1 MSIYS
6 IDSAKKILIDKGYEV
21 KDPWDI
27 VDGFERLISNFCGSK
42 YAVALDSCTNA
53 LFLSLKYKNINSTD
67 IEIPSKTYLSVPQ
80 TILCSGN
87 KPTFKDFEWSG
98 FYRLGNTNIYDSA
111 GRVAKNM
118 FIKNSFMCL
127 SFHLKK
133 NIPIGKG
140 GMILTDSLD
149 AYNWMYKA
157 VYEGRDRRQNHNDI
171 EDLEMMG
178 WNMYMTPEQAAYGIK
193 LFIEYLK
200 LEFVSD
206 CASSARYKDL
216 KKFPIFKN
224 IGNQTSFF

>member
-6 IDSAKKILIDKGYEV
+6 LDAAKTILGTKGFEV
-21 KDPWDI
+21 EDPWDV
-27 VDGFERLISNFCGSK
+27 VDGFESLISNFCGSK

-53 LFLSLKYKNINSTD
+53 LFLSLKYNNINSTD

-98 FYRLGNTNIYDSA
+98 FYRLGDTNIYDSA

-118 FIKNSFMCL
+118 FIENSFMCL
-127 SFHLKK
+127 SFHLRK

-171 EDLEMMG
+171 DNLEFMG
-178 WNMYMTPEQAAYGIK
+178 WNMYMTPEQASYGIVLFDDYIK
-193 LFIEYLK
+193 QGFIE
-200 LEFVSD
+200 D
-206 CASSARYKDL
+206 CTSSKKYKDL
-216 KKFPIFKN
+216 SKFLIFSESN
-224 IGNQTSFF
+224 INKYL

>member
-6 IDSAKKILIDKGYEV
+6 LDAAKSILGDKGFTV

-53 LFLSLKYKNINSTD
+53 LFLSLKYKNISSTI

-80 TILCSGN
+80 TILNSGN

-98 FYRLGNTNIYDSA
+98 YYRLGNTNIYDSA

-127 SFHLKK
+127 SFHLRK

-178 WNMYMTPEQAAYGIK
+178 WNMYMTPEHASYGIVLFDDYIK
-193 LFIEYLK
+193 QGFIE
-200 LEFVSD
+200 D
-206 CASSARYKDL
+206 CTSSKKYKDL
-216 KKFPIFKN
+216 SKFLIFSESN
-224 IGNQTSFF
+224 INKYL